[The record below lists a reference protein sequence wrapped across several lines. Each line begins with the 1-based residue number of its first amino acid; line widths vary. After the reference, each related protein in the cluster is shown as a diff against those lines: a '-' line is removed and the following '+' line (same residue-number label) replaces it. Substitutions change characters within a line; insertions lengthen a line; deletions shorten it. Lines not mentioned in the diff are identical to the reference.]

1 MPPAIIDRADMSCA
15 PALQR
20 GCPARKT
27 RAQQKVIAFA
37 TMAQQLVQPHAALT
51 GMDLD
56 GADANF
62 LYSGLGVLAG
72 AAPDP
77 TPAGSY

>member
-1 MPPAIIDRADMSCA
+1 
-15 PALQR
+15 
-20 GCPARKT
+20 
-27 RAQQKVIAFA
+27 
-37 TMAQQLVQPHAALT
+37 MAQELVQPHAAHAALT
-51 GMDLD
+51 GVDLD

>member
-1 MPPAIIDRADMSCA
+1 VRPLYNVAVR
-15 PALQR
+15 
-20 GCPARKT
+20 ARKT

-77 TPAGSY
+77 TLAGSY

>member
-1 MPPAIIDRADMSCA
+1 MAPAIIDRADMSCA

-20 GCPARKT
+20 GCSSCKT

-37 TMAQQLVQPHAALT
+37 TMAQQLVQSHAALT

-77 TPAGSY
+77 TPAGSC

>member
-1 MPPAIIDRADMSCA
+1 
-15 PALQR
+15 
-20 GCPARKT
+20 
-27 RAQQKVIAFA
+27 
-37 TMAQQLVQPHAALT
+37 MAQQLVQPHAALT

-62 LYSGLGVLAG
+62 LYSGLVVLAG
-72 AAPDP
+72 AAPDR